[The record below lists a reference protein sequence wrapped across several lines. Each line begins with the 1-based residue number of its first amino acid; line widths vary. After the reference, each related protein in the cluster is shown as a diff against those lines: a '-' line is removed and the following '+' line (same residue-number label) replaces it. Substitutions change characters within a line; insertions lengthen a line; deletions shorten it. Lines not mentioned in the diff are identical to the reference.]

1 MAAEPRSFNDPSTE
15 QAREDEVT
23 IPPEDGGLSAKVDI
37 HRLGEDD
44 PQLDW
49 EAPADGPAEE
59 VAYGANHANR
69 TGKTEAL
76 LGQGGRTR
84 ARNRDIVKGN
94 LYR

>member
-1 MAAEPRSFNDPSTE
+1 MAAEPRSFSDPSVDTE
-15 QAREDEVT
+15 ADERLAT
-23 IPPEDGGLSAKVDI
+23 PPDSEGLSAHVDI

-49 EAPADGPAEE
+49 EAPADGPADE

-69 TGKTEAL
+69 ARKADAL
-76 LGQGGRTR
+76 QAQGGRTR
-84 ARNRDIVKGN
+84 ARNRDIVKGH